1 MRKDDYSLLPHIRET
16 IYGIDP
22 NSVQIMGWELLKFN
36 IPKLWSISS
45 GKNVVVGVIDTGCD
59 IDHPD
64 IKNNI
69 ITGKNFIDRK
79 KDPIDDNGHGTH
91 VSGTIA
97 GENNSQ
103 GIVGV
108 SPNTKIMP
116 LKALNGG
123 GSGSEASIAEAIVFG
138 SKHCDFL
145 CMSLGSPN
153 RSSKIYAAIKEAIKN
168 KTIVFCAAGNSGEKH
183 DIMYP
188 AKFSETIAVGAI
200 DKDLNRTSFTC
211 VGDELDF
218 LSPGQDIF
226 SCMPNGGYA
235 MMSGTSMA
243 TPFAVGCA
251 CLLKSMNKNLT
262 QSQII
267 DSLKKTSLKL
277 KNKKYQETKYQGNG
291 IINPTT
297 DLLLSL
303 KS

>member
-1 MRKDDYSLLPHIRET
+1 MRKDEYSLLPHTVET
-16 IYGIDP
+16 VYGLDP
-22 NSVQIMGWELLKFN
+22 NSVQILGWELLKFD
-36 IPKLWSISS
+36 IPKLWPIST
-45 GKNVVVGVIDTGCD
+45 GKNVTVGVIDTGCD
-59 IDHPD
+59 LNHND

-69 ITGKNFIDRK
+69 VTGKNFIDKK
-79 KDPIDDNGHGTH
+79 KDPFDDNGHGTH
-91 VSGTIA
+91 VAGTIA
-97 GENNSQ
+97 GENNSL

-116 LKALNGG
+116 LKALNGN
-123 GSGSEASIAEAIVFG
+123 GSGNENSIAEAIVFG
-138 SKHCDFL
+138 SKYCDFL

-153 RSSKIYAAIKEAIKN
+153 KSSKIHAAIKQAVKN

-200 DKDLNRTSFTC
+200 DKNLNRTSFTC
-211 VGDELDF
+211 AGEELDF

-226 SCMPNGGYA
+226 SCIPNGGYA

-251 CLLKSMNKNLT
+251 CLLKSMNKNIN
-262 QSQII
+262 QSQMI
-267 DSLKKTSLKL
+267 DFLKQTSLKL
-277 KNKKYQETKYQGNG
+277 KNKQHQHQKYQGYG
-291 IINPTT
+291 IINPTQ

-303 KS
+303 RS

>member
-1 MRKDDYSLLPHIRET
+1 MRKDEYSLLPHTRENV
-16 IYGIDP
+16 YGINP
-22 NSVQIMGWELLKFN
+22 GSVQIMGWELLKFN
-36 IPKLWSISS
+36 IPELWTLST
-45 GKNVVVGVIDTGCD
+45 GKNITVGVIDTGCD
-59 IDHPD
+59 LYHND
-64 IKNNI
+64 IKNNLVG
-69 ITGKNFIDRK
+69 GKNFVDKK

-116 LKALNGG
+116 LKALNGR
-123 GSGSEASIAEAIVFG
+123 GSGNENHIAEAIVFG

-153 RSSKIYAAIKEAIKN
+153 KSSKIYNALKQAVKN
-168 KTIVFCAAGNSGEKH
+168 KTIIFCAAGNSGTNAP
-183 DIMYP
+183 IMYP
-188 AKFSETIAVGAI
+188 AKFSETIAIGAI
-200 DKDLNRTSFTC
+200 DRNLDRTSFTC
-211 VGDELDF
+211 SGDELDF

-251 CLLKSMNKNLT
+251 CLIKSIHKNIT
-262 QSQII
+262 QNNLIEM
-267 DSLKKTSLKL
+267 LKKTSLSL
-277 KNKKYQETKYQGNG
+277 KSKQYSNKKYQGYG
-291 IINPTT
+291 IINPTKQ
-297 DLLLSL
+297 LLSP
-303 KS
+303 

>member
-1 MRKDDYSLLPHIRET
+1 MRKDDYSLLPHIRENV
-16 IYGIDP
+16 YGINPD
-22 NSVQIMGWELLKFN
+22 SVQIIGWELLKFN
-36 IPKLWSISS
+36 IPELWSIST
-45 GKNVVVGVIDTGCD
+45 GKNITVGVIDTGCD
-59 IDHPD
+59 INHND
-64 IKNNI
+64 IKNNLV
-69 ITGKNFIDRK
+69 TGKNFIDRK

-116 LKALNGG
+116 LKALNAGG
-123 GSGSEASIAEAIVFG
+123 GGNETNIAEAIVFG

-153 RSSKIYAAIKEAIKN
+153 KSSKIHAAIKQAIKN
-168 KTIVFCAAGNSGEKH
+168 KTIIFCAAGNSGTNSP
-183 DIMYP
+183 IMYP
-188 AKFSETIAVGAI
+188 AKFSETIAIGAI
-200 DKDLNRTSFTC
+200 DRHLQRTSFTC
-211 VGDELDF
+211 SGDELDF

-251 CLLKSMNKNLT
+251 CLIKSIHKNITQASLVEMLKHT
-262 QSQII
+262 
-267 DSLKKTSLKL
+267 TLKL
-277 KNKKYQETKYQGNG
+277 NNKQYQHKKYQGYG
-291 IINPTT
+291 IINPNKK
-297 DLLLSL
+297 LLSA
-303 KS
+303 